1 MEKIN
6 KFVNIILWVMM
17 GITAVLAI
25 SFIVN
30 ISSNTDDPGMNTWL
44 DNNLIWNYILLVF
57 SLVLLVFFGVK
68 EMISSFKESK
78 KGMFSLL
85 VIAVIV
91 LISYLLASDEI
102 PVFLGSDKFVEDGI
116 LTPSVSK
123 WVDTGLYTTYI
134 FFALSIVAFLYSS
147 VSRFFR

>member
-25 SFIVN
+25 FFIAN

-78 KGMFSLL
+78 KGMLSLL

-91 LISYLLASDEI
+91 LVSYLLSTDEI
-102 PVFLGSDKFVEDGI
+102 PQFLGSDKFVEQGI

-134 FFALSIVAFLYSS
+134 FFALSIVAFIYSS

>member
-6 KFVNIILWVMM
+6 KFANIILWVMM

-30 ISSNTDDPGMNTWL
+30 ISSNTEDPEMNRWL
-44 DNNLIWNYILLVF
+44 DTNLIWNYILLLF

-91 LISYLLASDEI
+91 LISYLLSSDEI

-134 FFALSIVAFLYSS
+134 FFALSIVAFIYSS

>member
-30 ISSNTDDPGMNTWL
+30 ISSNTEDPEMNRWL
-44 DNNLIWNYILLVF
+44 DTNLIWNYILLLF

-134 FFALSIVAFLYSS
+134 FFALSLVAFLYSS

>member
-6 KFVNIILWVMM
+6 KFVNIFLWVMM
-17 GITAVLAI
+17 GITAILAI

-30 ISSNTDDPGMNTWL
+30 ISNNTDDPNMNRWL
-44 DNNLIWNYILLVF
+44 DTNLIWNYILLLL
-57 SLVLLVFFGVK
+57 SLALLVLFGIK
-68 EMISSFKESK
+68 EMIASFKESK
-78 KGMFSLL
+78 KGMLSLL
-85 VIAVIV
+85 IIAVIV
-91 LISYLLASDEI
+91 LVSYLLSSEEI
-102 PVFLGSDKFVEDGI
+102 PVFLGSDKFVEQGI

-134 FFALSIVAFLYSS
+134 FFALSIIAFIYSS

>member
-30 ISSNTDDPGMNTWL
+30 ISSNTEDPEMNRWL
-44 DNNLIWNYILLVF
+44 DTNLIWNYILLLF

-102 PVFLGSDKFVEDGI
+102 PQFLGSDKFVEQGI

>member
-17 GITAVLAI
+17 GITAILAI

-30 ISSNTDDPGMNTWL
+30 ISSNTDDPEMNRWL
-44 DNNLIWNYILLVF
+44 DTNLIWNYILLLF

-134 FFALSIVAFLYSS
+134 FFALSLVAFLYSS

>member
-6 KFVNIILWVMM
+6 KFANIILWVMM

-30 ISSNTDDPGMNTWL
+30 ISSNTEDPEMNRWL
-44 DNNLIWNYILLVF
+44 DTNLIWNYILLLF

-134 FFALSIVAFLYSS
+134 FFALSLVAFLYSS

>member
-6 KFVNIILWVMM
+6 KYINIFLWIMM

-30 ISSNTDDPGMNTWL
+30 ISNNTDDPEMNRWL
-44 DNNLIWNYILLVF
+44 DTNLIWNYILLAL
-57 SLVLLVFFGVK
+57 SLVLLVGFGIK
-68 EMISSFKESK
+68 EMLVSFKESK

-85 VIAVIV
+85 IIAVIV

-102 PVFLGSDKFVEDGI
+102 PKFLGSDKFVEQGI
-116 LTPSVSK
+116 LTPFVSK
-123 WVDTGLYTTYI
+123 MVDTGLYTTYA
-134 FFALSIVAFLYSS
+134 FFVLSIIAFIYSS

>member
-30 ISSNTDDPGMNTWL
+30 ISSNTEDPEMNRWL
-44 DNNLIWNYILLVF
+44 DTNLIWNYILLLF

-85 VIAVIV
+85 VIAAIV
-91 LISYLLASDEI
+91 LIAYLLSSDEI
-102 PVFLGSDKFVEDGI
+102 PVFLGSEKFVEQGI

-134 FFALSIVAFLYSS
+134 FFALSIVAFIYSS

>member
-30 ISSNTDDPGMNTWL
+30 ISSNTEDPEMNRWL
-44 DNNLIWNYILLVF
+44 DTNLIWNYILLLF

>member
-6 KFVNIILWVMM
+6 KFVNIFLWVIM
-17 GITAVLAI
+17 GITAILAI

-30 ISSNTDDPGMNTWL
+30 ISNNTDDPDMNRWL
-44 DNNLIWNYILLVF
+44 DTNLIWNYILLIL
-57 SLVLLVFFGVK
+57 SLVLLVLFGVK
-68 EMISSFKESK
+68 EMIASFKESK
-78 KGMFSLL
+78 RGMFSLL
-85 VIAVIV
+85 IIALIV
-91 LISYLLASDEI
+91 LVSYLLSSEEI
-102 PVFLGSDKFVEDGI
+102 PVFLGSEKFVEQGI

-134 FFALSIVAFLYSS
+134 FFALSIIAFIYSS

>member
-17 GITAVLAI
+17 GITAILAI

-30 ISSNTDDPGMNTWL
+30 ISSNTDDPEMNRWL
-44 DNNLIWNYILLVF
+44 DTNLIWNYILLLF

-78 KGMFSLL
+78 KGMLSLL
-85 VIAVIV
+85 VIAAIV
-91 LISYLLASDEI
+91 LVSYLMASDEI
-102 PVFLGSDKFVEDGI
+102 PKFLGSDKFVEQGI

-134 FFALSIVAFLYSS
+134 FFALSIVAFIYSS

>member
-6 KFVNIILWVMM
+6 KFVNIFLWIMM
-17 GITAVLAI
+17 GITAILAI
-25 SFIVN
+25 SFIAN
-30 ISSNTDDPGMNTWL
+30 ISSNADDPEMRSWL
-44 DNNLIWNYILLVF
+44 DTNLIWNYILLLI

-85 VIAVIV
+85 IIAAIV
-91 LISYLLASDEI
+91 LVSYLLASDEV
-102 PVFLGSDKFVEDGI
+102 PVFLGSDKFVEQGI

-123 WVDTGLYTTYI
+123 WVDTGLFTTYI
-134 FFALSIVAFLYSS
+134 FFALSIVAFIYSS